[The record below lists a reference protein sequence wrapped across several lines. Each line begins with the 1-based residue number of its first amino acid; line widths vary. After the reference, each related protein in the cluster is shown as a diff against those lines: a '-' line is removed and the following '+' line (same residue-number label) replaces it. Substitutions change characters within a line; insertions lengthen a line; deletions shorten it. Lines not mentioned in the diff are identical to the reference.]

1 MRSIDT
7 EESKQIQLDILSD
20 VHQYCIE
27 NNFRYSICY
36 GTLIGAVRHGGFIPW
51 DDDIDILMERK
62 DYDRFIRSYKSNTH
76 PYYRLHSMET
86 DPGHTL
92 PFAKIEDTRT
102 VIIERTKGQHTG
114 VAIDVFPVDSAF
126 DSRDKSLKYI
136 DKITHARKLYCG
148 KFLKPTPYNS
158 LSKKIAIR
166 ILNILTAP
174 ISLRRLAV
182 WYERKCRQGIEEA
195 QNRGV
200 LVWGY
205 GRKELFSASVFSN
218 VELIP
223 FEDRNFFALT
233 DRHTYLSGL
242 YGDYMQ
248 LPPEDKRHS
257 PHTIEEIYWKE

>member
-1 MRSIDT
+1 
-7 EESKQIQLDILSD
+7 
-20 VHQYCIE
+20 
-27 NNFRYSICY
+27 
-36 GTLIGAVRHGGFIPW
+36 
-51 DDDIDILMERK
+51 
-62 DYDRFIRSYKSNTH
+62 
-76 PYYRLHSMET
+76 MET